1 MLKLILLFRKEAE
14 RALKAGVYLN
24 EILGLSEVRDKI
36 ARSKYIHEDNIN
48 KIDEIEVELKAAI
61 DALINEKGGVLNA

>member
-1 MLKLILLFRKEAE
+1 MKL
-14 RALKAGVYLN
+14 
-24 EILGLSEVRDKI
+24 EIKLQEVNIFMKI
-36 ARSKYIHEDNIN
+36 IYN